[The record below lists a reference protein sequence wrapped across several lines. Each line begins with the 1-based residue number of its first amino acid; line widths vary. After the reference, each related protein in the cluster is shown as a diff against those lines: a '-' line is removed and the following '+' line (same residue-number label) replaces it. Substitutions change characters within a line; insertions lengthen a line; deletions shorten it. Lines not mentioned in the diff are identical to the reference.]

1 MACGIGSGSM
11 MTACSASLAEVV
23 TAVPEDEVLAFAAT
37 SNLLTGLTGV
47 YVVLFVAVPLIN
59 KLYEIMEPVFGGG
72 A

>member
-1 MACGIGSGSM
+1 

-23 TAVPEDEVLAFAAT
+23 TVVPEDEILAFAAT

-47 YVVLFVAVPLIN
+47 YVVLFVSVPLIN
-59 KLYEIMEPVFGGG
+59 RLYELFLPILGGD